1 MLIKQDRLD
10 KEIFKANLVNDGVQK
25 VQDLANAKKCPD
37 IASDLWA
44 TTFKASPEY
53 TDGESDLKKLLQDAT
68 STKEFKALRQQT
80 TLNELNSSIA
90 MATFGKNFL
99 ENVPEQEL
107 EKAQKQ
113 QQRNNLANGLQGLD
127 PKDPFAKAV
136 QKQIAQLDKA
146 IAKFPTMSE
155 EQAQQVRV
163 AVRQAAEEA
172 SEEALNLQAACA
184 AWGTGVGQAA
194 PIDKATALKLAKAI
208 QTDKFKKFLDLIG
221 RAVRAA
227 SAIQSKKLNQVPH
240 ELCGIELGDKPQ
252 RALPVEMSL
261 LSRKNTKLEFYRKYN
276 EKSLLC
282 RKMRGNEKAK
292 KGDIIVCLDES
303 GSMSD
308 CIDLAK
314 AIAIACFSVAKKQ
327 KRGFALIRFS
337 DKAIVE
343 SNLTIERVPELLE
356 DFMNGGT
363 DYDEA
368 FKAIL
373 KIIAGNREKNADVL
387 FISDGGCYDI
397 EAAKRFQ
404 KAKTQQGFRCMSLG
418 IGLDKNSLGSLPMFS
433 DKVITTNSLTLE
445 DGEEMFKFL

>member
-25 VQDLANAKKCPD
+25 VQDLANEKKCPD

-53 TDGESDLKKLLQDAT
+53 TEGESDLKQLLQDAT
-68 STKEFKALRQQT
+68 STKEFQALRQQT

-113 QQRNNLANGLQGLD
+113 QQRNNLASGLEGLD

-136 QKQIAQLDKA
+136 KKQIAQLDKQ

-155 EQAQQVRV
+155 EQAQKVRV
-163 AVRQAAEEA
+163 AIRQAAQEA
-172 SEEALNLQAACA
+172 SEEAQNLQAACA
-184 AWGTGVGQAA
+184 AWGKGVGQAA
-194 PIDKATALKLAKAI
+194 PIDKATALKLSKAI
-208 QTDKFKKFLDLIG
+208 QTAEFKKFLDLIG

-240 ELCGIELGDKPQ
+240 ELCGIELGNKAQ

-261 LSRKNTKLEFYRKYN
+261 LSRTSTKLEFYRRYN

-303 GSMSD
+303 GSMSN

-314 AIAIACFSVAKKQ
+314 AIAIACFTIAKKQ
-327 KRGFALIRFS
+327 NRGFALVRFS
-337 DKAIVE
+337 HEAIIE
-343 SNLTIERVPELLE
+343 QNLTLEKVPDLLN
-356 DFMNGGT
+356 DFMCGGT

-373 KIIAGNREKNADVL
+373 KIIAGNKQKNADVL
-387 FISDGGCYDI
+387 FISDGGCYDM

-418 IGLDKNSLGSLPMFS
+418 IGLDKDSLGSLPMFS
-433 DKVITTNSLTLE
+433 DKVITTNSLTME